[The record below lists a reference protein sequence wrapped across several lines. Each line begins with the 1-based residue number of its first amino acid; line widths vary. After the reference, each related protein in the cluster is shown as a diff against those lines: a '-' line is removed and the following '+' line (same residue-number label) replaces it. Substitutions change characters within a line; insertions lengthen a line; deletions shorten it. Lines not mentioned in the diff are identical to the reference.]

1 MDFGDALMPMVFRT
15 LRALHLGKIMRFGG
29 PKGQFND
36 YFKGMEKVQAVK
48 DIFGE
53 KTQEV
58 LRNLKVEF
66 TPLGGYMWVNSMDGH
81 LMISSNYLNNG
92 DKVDIYLDLIHE
104 LVHVRQYMVGQE
116 LFDSHYTYSTRP
128 TEIEA
133 YRAAVR
139 EARRLGL
146 SEQRICVYLKTEWMS
161 DEDLKI
167 LARALN
173 VNCDR

>member
-29 PKGQFND
+29 PKGQFTD
-36 YFKGMEKVQAVK
+36 YFNGMEKVQAVK

-104 LVHVRQYMVGQE
+104 LVHVRQYMAGQE

-146 SEQRICVYLKTEWMS
+146 SEQRICAYLKTEWMS

>member
-1 MDFGDALMPMVFRT
+1 
-15 LRALHLGKIMRFGG
+15 
-29 PKGQFND
+29 
-36 YFKGMEKVQAVK
+36 
-48 DIFGE
+48 
-53 KTQEV
+53 
-58 LRNLKVEF
+58 
-66 TPLGGYMWVNSMDGH
+66 MDGH

-104 LVHVRQYMVGQE
+104 LVHVRQYMAGQE

-146 SEQRICVYLKTEWMS
+146 SEPRICAYLKTEWMS
-161 DEDLKI
+161 DEDLKM